1 MIFKVFVDTGAW
13 IALIDKSDDYHE
25 AATKIYANLERRSA
39 WLITSDYVIDETVT
53 WLRYKVGHNAAVEFW
68 NRLHNSKITEIIR
81 VDAEIVTGAWKTF
94 LKYSDRF
101 LKRLQACSLSKMG
114 EGSCDNR
121 GIKVK

>member
-1 MIFKVFVDTGAW
+1 M
-13 IALIDKSDDYHE
+13 IDKSDDYHE